1 MVKLISYKDITLS
14 SSRKKIEE
22 MRKKYKI
29 IEANFFSSSDTLLV
43 DDLNPILLTPEK
55 IKSESNF
62 SSDVLSGAKLEKYK
76 SKLNLNIKMDIPLSN
91 IRFNE
96 DVFSYLYNTNYDSDG
111 EEEDVEQLKYDFQ
124 DGTIQQLN
132 VRKRN
137 SNDFDK
143 GAARPTITFPIGF
156 PLFDDS
162 SNSKSFVVYEGQ
174 IAFAY
179 YRNDI
184 SDVEKSQEF
193 EILYQKSQLETL
205 EKFKKNIKILEEKIS
220 SSAMR
225 IKAKRNYKKAKD
237 YLEKKLKILEN
248 KINNASKVEKL
259 KHLSLK
265 QLNENINKILE
276 KGNSK
281 TLEDYLE
288 SFNGEFYIFLYV
300 GENSFI
306 TLKLKK
312 IEDKNLKR
320 KNSDVNVMASTS
332 KK

>member
-96 DVFSYLYNTNYDSDG
+96 DAFSYLYNTNYDSDG